1 MKQKRYTISEASNIL
16 GYKPH
21 VIRYYEKEFDLKIP
35 RTKSNHRYFTENEL
49 HTFKQIKE
57 LQERGY
63 NNTQI
68 KVIMK
73 SPEAYAQQI
82 YEQLDG
88 VAAAAHE
95 STFLDSE
102 TLKSLLE
109 PIIEDIKK
117 EIIKDLKKQLEI
129 VEQTII
135 SSMSSLTK
143 NLQDILQ
150 YIEDLKSN

>member
-1 MKQKRYTISEASNIL
+1 
-16 GYKPH
+16 
-21 VIRYYEKEFDLKIP
+21 
-35 RTKSNHRYFTENEL
+35 
-49 HTFKQIKE
+49 
-57 LQERGY
+57 
-63 NNTQI
+63 
-68 KVIMK
+68 MK

-88 VAAAAHE
+88 VAATTHE
-95 STFLDSE
+95 FTFLDSE

-143 NLQDILQ
+143 NLQDI
-150 YIEDLKSN
+150 YNI